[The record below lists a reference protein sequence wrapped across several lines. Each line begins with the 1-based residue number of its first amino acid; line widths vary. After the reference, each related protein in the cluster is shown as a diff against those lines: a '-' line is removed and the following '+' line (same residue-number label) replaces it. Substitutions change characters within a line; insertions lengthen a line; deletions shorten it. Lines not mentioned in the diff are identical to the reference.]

1 MKLFYPKFEQK
12 KKRSNISLRYNSL
25 FQSFLIFQNL
35 FDFIITCYTRI
46 YVKNIFIYKKL
57 IHSLTKWINCPSKCL
72 VVIIT
77 V

>member
-12 KKRSNISLRYNSL
+12 KGVISLLRYNSL